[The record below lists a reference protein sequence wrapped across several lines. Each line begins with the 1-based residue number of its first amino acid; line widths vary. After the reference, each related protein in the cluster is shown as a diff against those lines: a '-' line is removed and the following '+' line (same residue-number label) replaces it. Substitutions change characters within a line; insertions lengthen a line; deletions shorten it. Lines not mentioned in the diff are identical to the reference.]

1 MANCHAKREMGVE
14 PFPMVGVHFF
24 VYHFSESYPILSAI
38 LPFGGMHNQPPQTG
52 IQVSDSS
59 TDALCHQKSSFSGV
73 FRHRSVPLRPG
84 VFFMQVEDDLA
95 ARRLQ
100 RRPSRDF
107 FLADESWEGIFCGV
121 VIPDRGMI
129 TYSTFI
135 VGIPIV
141 TMPIRSFFK
150 GSILIPSLLLNPHA
164 IKSV

>member
-1 MANCHAKREMGVE
+1 MFIFSFTTLVNHTQFCQPFCLLGVCTTNHPKQE
-14 PFPMVGVHFF
+14 FRFQTVQQMRYVTRSQAFQECFAIDPFP
-24 VYHFSESYPILSAI
+24 SA
-38 LPFGGMHNQPPQTG
+38 LEF
-52 IQVSDSS
+52 
-59 TDALCHQKSSFSGV
+59 
-73 FRHRSVPLRPG
+73 
-84 VFFMQVEDDLA
+84 FFMQVEDDLA